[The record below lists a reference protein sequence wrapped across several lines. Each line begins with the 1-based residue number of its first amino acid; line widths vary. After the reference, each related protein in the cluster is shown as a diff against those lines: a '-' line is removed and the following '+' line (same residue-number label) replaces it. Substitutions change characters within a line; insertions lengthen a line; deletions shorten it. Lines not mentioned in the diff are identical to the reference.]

1 MITLKIGGAP
11 ALDLSRFTCRE
22 GVSQLY
28 EIVADASVDRADAP
42 LAFDAVLGH
51 AATITID
58 LPGDKK
64 RFFHGIVRGI
74 TQGGANTAKGSF
86 AAVPYR
92 FEIVPTLWLLTRRTN
107 SRMFQQMSVK
117 DILAKVLT
125 GLTTRYELNAT
136 YEPRDYCTQYRET
149 DFDFASRLME
159 EEGIYYFFEHADGQ
173 ATLVLGDTP
182 GTHKALPVQS
192 ALRFEAFEGG
202 TRAEDRV
209 DFWEKRQSLTSGK
222 VTLWDHTFELPHKHL
237 DAQENVV
244 STVQVGT
251 ISHKVKLPETDKLEV
266 YDYPGEYAKRFSG
279 TAPGGGDR
287 ASDVQKIFQDNTR
300 TAKLRAQQVAAG
312 AIVIHGRGTVKQ
324 MTAGHKFTLSNHPDA
339 NGDYVLTTVE
349 HAASLEGSG
358 TSGGEPGVVYEN
370 SFTCVPAAVA
380 YHPPRL
386 TPRPLVRGCQTAVV
400 VGPSGEEI
408 FVDKY
413 GRVKVQFHWDREGK
427 NDANSSTWIRV
438 ATSWAG
444 QQWGAIHIPRVGQEV
459 VVDFLEG
466 DPDRP
471 IIVGSVYNAEQMPP
485 YALPANKTQSGIK
498 SRSSAKGT
506 AANFNEIRFEDKK
519 GSEQL
524 FIHAEKNQDIEVE
537 NDETHTVGHDQT
549 VSIGHDRTEDVGND
563 ETITIAGN
571 RTESVTKNETIDIS
585 GNRTETVA
593 KDESIDVAGKR
604 TLTVAKDQ
612 KTSIGGALSTSVGKG
627 EIREVAAERATD
639 VGKDDTL
646 KVGKKLHIEAGD
658 EIVLKTGDASIT
670 MKKDGTIK
678 IDGKDVTVNG
688 SGKINVKASSDV
700 TVKGSK
706 VAMN

>member
-1 MITLKIGGAP
+1 MITLKIAGAP

-28 EIVADASVDRADAP
+28 EVVADASVDRADAP

-51 AATITID
+51 GATISID
-58 LPGDKK
+58 LPAGKK
-64 RFFHGIVRGI
+64 RFFHGIVSAV
-74 TQGGANTAKGSF
+74 TQGGVNTAKGPF
-86 AAVPYR
+86 AQVPYR
-92 FEIVPTLWLLTRRTN
+92 FEIVPTLWLLSRRTN

-149 DFDFASRLME
+149 DYDFVSRLME

-237 DAQENVV
+237 EAQENVV

-251 ISHKVKLPETDKLEV
+251 IAHKVKLPETDKLEV

-300 TAKLRAQQVAAG
+300 TTKLRAQQVAAG

-349 HAASLEGSG
+349 HAATLEGSG
-358 TSGGEPGVVYEN
+358 AAGGSPGEVYEN

-380 YHPPRL
+380 YHPPRH

-444 QQWGAIHIPRVGQEV
+444 QQWGAIHIPRIGQEV

-498 SRSSAKGT
+498 SRSSTKGA

-519 GSEQL
+519 GSEQVYV
-524 FIHAEKNQDIEVE
+524 HAEKDLDSMVE
-537 NDETHTVGHDQT
+537 HDATHTVGHN
-549 VSIGHDRTEDVGND
+549 RTEDVGND
-563 ETITIAGN
+563 ETISIGN
-571 RTESVTKNETIDIS
+571 NRSETVGKDETISISANQSITIGADQSTDIGS
-585 GNRTETVA
+585 NQAITVG
-593 KDESIDVAGKR
+593 KDRS
-604 TLTVAKDQ
+604 LTVAKNQ
-612 KTSIGGALSTSVGKG
+612 TTSVGENLSTSVGKD
-627 EIREVAAERATD
+627 ETRDVAGKRATN
-639 VGKDDTL
+639 VGKDDVL
-646 KVGKKLHIEAGD
+646 SVGKKLLVEAAD

-678 IDGKDVTVNG
+678 IDGKDVTING

-700 TVKGSK
+700 VVKGSK